1 MTAIEQHEL
10 KGITL
15 KHVLVTIISTSSIVA
30 SVMTTYFGLKTDIR
44 EIKDTQQMET
54 RVNNLRLKVL
64 ENQVAMLQK
73 QVDEIKL
80 SGVKSQSFA
89 KVTLH

>member
-1 MTAIEQHEL
+1 MLWCTADGKKVSYFYPGINNL
-10 KGITL
+10 KL
-15 KHVLVTIISTSSIVA
+15 NM
-30 SVMTTYFGLKTDIR
+30 MTTYFGLKTDIR